1 MKKLSLFTGL
11 AAVLLLLGAGCS
23 KYTGPATGDTTGT
36 TPEETGDKAAQ
47 EEKIKIGVMVPL
59 TGDAASYGES
69 VKKGIELAKKQFKAD
84 NVELVYEDSKCDGT
98 QSVSSINK
106 LISVDKVVAI
116 IGELCSDATLPA
128 APIAEQNK
136 VVMISP
142 ASTAPT
148 LTTAGDYIFR
158 TIPSDASQGA
168 YGAKLVADKGFKK
181 LAVLYVNND
190 YGVGFNDVLKQEFPK
205 LGGVVVASEAVD
217 KAAVDV
223 KTQLTKIKGAKP
235 DALYII
241 SNSPDTAIAALKQ
254 AKELGLQVA
263 LFGSEGLKN
272 DDIIKGAKG
281 AADGLMVTSVSAGS
295 KGFMQAHNSAY
306 SENPGPFSAQAYDA
320 FQALNNA
327 ILTGLKKGEKIT
339 GEAIKNNL
347 NGMSFQGVSGMI
359 EFDKNGDVSGN
370 YSVLIVKDNAFSAEE
385 TK

>member
-1 MKKLSLFTGL
+1 MKKMSLFFGL
-11 AAVLLLLGAGCS
+11 AAALLLVGGGCA
-23 KYTGPATGDTTGT
+23 KYNGSSTGDATGSN
-36 TPEETGDKAAQ
+36 PEEGIEQ
-47 EEKIKIGVMVPL
+47 QEKIKIGVMVPL

-69 VKKGIELAKKQFKAD
+69 VKKGVELAKKQFKAE

-106 LISVDKVVAI
+106 LISIDKVVAI

-142 ASTAPT
+142 ASTAPN
-148 LTTAGDYIFR
+148 LTQAGDYIFR
-158 TIPSDASQGA
+158 TVPSDASQGTF
-168 YGAKLVADKGFKK
+168 GAKLVAAKEYKK

-190 YGVGFNDVLKQEFPK
+190 YGVGFNDVLKKEFPK
-205 LGGVVVASEAVD
+205 MGVDTEVVASEAVE
-217 KAAVDV
+217 KQAVDV
-223 KTQLTKIKGAKP
+223 KAQLTKIKGSKP

-241 SNSPDTAIAALKQ
+241 SNSPETAVAALKQ
-254 AKELGLQVA
+254 AKELGLNVA

-272 DDIIKGAKG
+272 DVIIKGAEG
-281 AADGLMVTSVSAGS
+281 AADGLIVTSVSTGS
-295 KGFMQAHNSAY
+295 IGFVQAHNSTY

-320 FQALNNA
+320 FQALHITISNGA
-327 ILTGLKKGEKIT
+327 KT
-339 GEAIKNNL
+339 GEEIKSNL
-347 NGMSFQGVSGMI
+347 TGMSFQGVSGMI

-370 YSVLIVKDNAFSAEE
+370 YSVFVVKDGAFAAEE